1 MTQPQKFKIQD
12 GTRFQ
17 RLLAVSV
24 RREGKWRGFSSPAPR
39 NVLRFGAEVCGA
51 LIIFALV
58 VLAMIVL

>member
-1 MTQPQKFKIQD
+1 MKNYEPAT
-12 GTRFQ
+12 GSRLQ
-17 RLLAVSV
+17 RLLFCSMQ
-24 RREGKWRGFSSPAPR
+24 REGKWRGFSSPAPR